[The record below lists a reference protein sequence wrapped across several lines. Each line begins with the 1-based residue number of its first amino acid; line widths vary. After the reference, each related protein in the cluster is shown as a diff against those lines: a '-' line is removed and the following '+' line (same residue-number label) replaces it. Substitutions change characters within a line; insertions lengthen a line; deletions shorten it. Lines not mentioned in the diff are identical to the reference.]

1 MLTGFNIELK
11 PLRQRLEQVA
21 ELIDFFLKKQISLT
35 EEVKKDLVERCK
47 RYYWQGNIRQLF
59 KVLDLMI
66 INCSL
71 SEVELSAT
79 FLPQFKTMFSPE
91 MSSTKPDKA
100 QKCDYSSRIGGA
112 SIDCEAGDAVSV
124 LERFLAEPKNFNDVV
139 AKIEKEMIR
148 AVIEKTNEL
157 QEAYELIGVSRSTL
171 DNKRKKYE
179 L

>member
-1 MLTGFNIELK
+1 MLSYLSLK
-11 PLRQRLEQVA
+11 Q
-21 ELIDFFLKKQISLT
+21 
-35 EEVKKDLVERCK
+35 
-47 RYYWQGNIRQLF
+47 
-59 KVLDLMI
+59 
-66 INCSL
+66 CS
-71 SEVELSAT
+71 V
-79 FLPQFKTMFSPE
+79 QKC
-91 MSSTKPDKA
+91 KPDKA

-148 AVIEKTNEL
+148 AVIEKTNSL

>member
-1 MLTGFNIELK
+1 
-11 PLRQRLEQVA
+11 
-21 ELIDFFLKKQISLT
+21 
-35 EEVKKDLVERCK
+35 
-47 RYYWQGNIRQLF
+47 
-59 KVLDLMI
+59 MI

-71 SEVELSAT
+71 SEVELSAA

-112 SIDCEAGDAVSV
+112 SIDCEAEDAVSV

-148 AVIEKTNEL
+148 AVIEKTNSL
-157 QEAYELIGVSRSTL
+157 QEAYELIEFHDRHSTINVKNTNCRGIYVKATTRSEGFIKFNFN
-171 DNKRKKYE
+171 DQGYHGAGR
-179 L
+179 